1 MKNFLFILF
10 LLSCG
15 SLAAQT
21 EMSTAAEPA
30 SLVKWMT
37 LKEAETHFKEVPKP
51 IIIDFYT
58 EWCGWCKVMMKN
70 TYSNPNI
77 ASYINANFYPV
88 KFDAETKDTV
98 EFEGIK
104 YAPTGKEKRD
114 PNEFAVKMLN
124 GKLVYPSTLFLNK
137 AANFNMSAQGYL
149 EPQKI
154 EPMLVFVLENAFRNS
169 SYDDF
174 KDMFEKAFYDS
185 SQHVLSEK
193 TKWKTAAESFAEN
206 QKPSGKKR
214 IVFIHTEW
222 CNSCRV
228 MYRTTFSDTS
238 LSGYLEKTF
247 DLINFNPETKNQL
260 YFGGKSYEYMP
271 TREMPFH
278 QLVYALDRNSFALPQ
293 LVFLD
298 EHDTIIDVVPFY
310 LAPKIFNDII
320 HFYGDDRYKNTKW
333 EDFQKE
339 RNK

>member
-1 MKNFLFILF
+1 MS
-10 LLSCG
+10 LS
-15 SLAAQT
+15 AQT
-21 EMSTAAEPA
+21 EMPTTAEPQ
-30 SLVKWMT
+30 SLVNWMT
-37 LKEAETHFKEVPKP
+37 LKEAETHYKEVPKP

-70 TYSNPNI
+70 TYSNPGI

-98 EFEGIK
+98 EFDGVK

-124 GKLVYPSTLFLNK
+124 GKMVYPSTLFLNK

-154 EPMLVFVLENAFRNS
+154 EPMLVFVLENAFRS
-169 SYDDF
+169 STFDDF
-174 KDMFEKAFYDS
+174 KNNFEKAFYDS
-185 SQHVLSEK
+185 SQQVLYEK
-193 TKWKTAAESFAEN
+193 VKWKTPLESFAEN
-206 QKPSGKKR
+206 QKSSGKKR

-222 CNSCRV
+222 CNTCRV
-228 MYRTTFSDTS
+228 MYRTTFADSS
-238 LSGYLEKTF
+238 LQTYLNKKF
-247 DLINFNPETKNQL
+247 DLVNFNPENKDVL
-260 YFGGKSYEYMP
+260 YFEGKSYQNQP

-278 QLVYALDRNSFALPQ
+278 QLVYTLDRKAFALPQ
-293 LVFLD
+293 MVILDDKDAILDVISFYIAPDVFD
-298 EHDTIIDVVPFY
+298 
-310 LAPKIFNDII
+310 DII

-339 RNK
+339 RKGK